1 MDANVH
7 ERLSYI
13 TLTMKNSNGHEIHQ
27 YQQNERAPLILTE
40 LTEHK
45 QHHDIG
51 RWKSRSWIG
60 TGTTMWQG

>member
-13 TLTMKNSNGHEIHQ
+13 TLTMKHSNGHEFHQ
-27 YQQNERAPLILTE
+27 YQQNKPFILTE

-45 QHHDIG
+45 KHHDIG

>member
-1 MDANVH
+1 
-7 ERLSYI
+7 
-13 TLTMKNSNGHEIHQ
+13 MKNSNGHEFHQ

-45 QHHDIG
+45 QHHDIE